1 MTYLKKLCELPFLFT
16 KRKTSD
22 ELLLKKNKIYYND
35 EVFNKIEFCPRENY
49 DFLLAE
55 NHRVAQN
62 SMQNYDIFSVLCM
75 HDDIPVKILDKK
87 ISYKIVNDILIK
99 NKLNRIER
107 VYENYGRSNNKCN
120 DTIAYVD
127 SEKKDIAIFMI
138 VKEHLVR
145 YLWLHRFNLQGSVQ
159 KIGLLKQ
166 MLLEIGTICNFI
178 LNDWELGIVVDLTS
192 GKQIEDYLL
201 TE

>member
-1 MTYLKKLCELPFLFT
+1 MTYLKKLRELPFLFE
-16 KRKTSD
+16 KRKPND
-22 ELLLKKNKIYYND
+22 DLLLKKNKVYYND

-62 SMQNYDIFSVLCM
+62 SMQNYDIFSVLCF
-75 HDDIPVKILDKK
+75 HDDIPVKIIDKK
-87 ISYKIVNDILIK
+87 ISYKLVNDIFIK

-127 SEKKDIAIFMI
+127 GEKKDVAIFMMI
-138 VKEHLVR
+138 KDNFVR
-145 YLWLHRFNLQGSVQ
+145 YLWLHGFNSQNYSQ
-159 KIGLLKQ
+159 KREQLKQ
-166 MLLEIGTICNFI
+166 ILLQIGSSCDFI
-178 LNDWELGIVVDLTS
+178 LNDWELGKIVDLTS
-192 GKQIEDYLL
+192 DKQIEDYLL
-201 TE
+201 AE